1 MEDGQNRLAVS
12 LIGSCGARPT
22 FLSDIFFLRYLN
34 FLLRRL
40 RFFTL
45 RALIIMAG
53 NRSDSEG
60 DARAKRQKT
69 DTDPKNNPYLA
80 HMYENDNGSENSAL
94 AKFKRHQT
102 TSALAKKAEDG
113 DINPFSGRPFSSKY
127 FSILKGRRDL
137 PVHQQR

>member
-1 MEDGQNRLAVS
+1 VS

-34 FLLRRL
+34 FCSPSLS
-40 RFFTL
+40 FTL
-45 RALIIMAG
+45 RPFITTMADT
-53 NRSDSEG
+53 RSDSEG
-60 DARAKRQKT
+60 GSRAKRQKT
-69 DTDPKNNPYLA
+69 DADPKNNPYLA
-80 HMYENDNGSENSAL
+80 HMYENENGSENSAF

-113 DINPFSGRPFSSKY
+113 EINPFSGRPFSSKY
-127 FSILKGRRDL
+127 FSILKTRRDL